1 MGLFEFVA
9 ERQLIFHADI
19 DGLQRLII
27 FGEREGN
34 GASVFQTKD
43 ERVANA
49 IRRTAMFRR
58 GVIIETTRTASPSLP
73 QGPKTNHGSPLQ
85 KAPTKEEKTFANIT
99 QAKDW
104 ISRSWGISKS
114 ALRTPAQIMTAADAH
129 GVKIIIKAI
138 EA

>member
-58 GVIIETTRTASPSLP
+58 GVIIETTRPTRP
-73 QGPKTNHGSPLQ
+73 QGPKTNHSSPLQ

-114 ALRTPAQIMTAADAH
+114 ALRAPAQIMAAADAH